1 MRAGCAFSSPFDLSN
16 IYFITHPHLY
26 MGEMVNGGVVS
37 ERDGAIELCLD
48 VFLDSPHLDS

>member
-1 MRAGCAFSSPFDLSN
+1 
-16 IYFITHPHLY
+16 

-37 ERDGAIELCLD
+37 ERDGAIELCLG

>member
-1 MRAGCAFSSPFDLSN
+1 MLFSSPFDLSN

-37 ERDGAIELCLD
+37 EKDGAIELCLD